1 MEDHMNGTVDKISLS
16 DLQFEDDNIDSSS
29 SSSSSSPSSF
39 DQDFLGFFSD
49 KPSPNPSP
57 EKIIFCGKIVS
68 SKPPVFKDTTLM
80 FRPTSDSIRF
90 MKTVSRQSTTRSKS
104 VPSLSSSRKSK
115 WHVFMFGFGS
125 GMFPSTMDMSDIKG
139 RQLRRQSTVPVDDG
153 KEENVG
159 QRSGKKG
166 WWVLVD
172 VLGCSS
178 GYERDT
184 MVVI

>member
-1 MEDHMNGTVDKISLS
+1 MEDHMNDIVDTISLS

-29 SSSSSSPSSF
+29 SSSSSPSSF
-39 DQDFLGFFSD
+39 DQDFLGFFSE

-57 EKIIFCGKIVS
+57 ENIIFCGKIVS
-68 SKPPVFKDTTLM
+68 SKQPVSKDTTLM
-80 FRPTSDSIRF
+80 FRSTSDSFRF
-90 MKTVSRQSTTRSKS
+90 MKTVSKQSTTRSKS

-125 GMFPSTMDMSDIKG
+125 GKFPSTMDMSDIKG
-139 RQLRRQSTVPVDDG
+139 RQLRRQSTATVEDD
-153 KEENVG
+153 KEESVG
-159 QRSGKKG
+159 RRSGKKG